1 MSYNGVKIWEKLLCV
16 EQAMMNSLIERKKQ
30 KSYDFTVVNF
40 ERGLSD
46 KNIFHIFSSL
56 TDLLGTSN

>member
-16 EQAMMNSLIERKKQ
+16 EQAMINSLIERQKQ
-30 KSYDFTVVNF
+30 KSCDFTVVNF